1 MGTRGRRKMH
11 MLRVQPL
18 TPLMEG
24 PYLNSESED
33 EQLKKRKKKK
43 ERSWN
48 TTIRAWVGMRK
59 EKDLLPMRMNLKLM
73 LGVLA
78 CPLAPIPLP
87 LEPSDHHFSI
97 KNSPTESTCARYI
110 VHQYLAATG
119 WLRTREKKMKSLY
132 VSGKVKMVGCES
144 VSAMGRNGKMVVEGE
159 MNGGGD
165 QSGCFVLWK
174 MSPAMWL
181 VEMVVEG
188 CKVVAGSNG
197 KVVWRHLPWSGT
209 HVARGPLRPLR
220 RIIQG
225 LDPNTTASMFA
236 GAQCVGEKTIGSDD
250 CFVLKV
256 STERQAIEE
265 RNEASAEVIR
275 HVLYG
280 YFSQR
285 SGMLIYIEDSHL
297 TRVQSPT
304 TTETVYWETSLVSS
318 IDDYREVDGILI
330 AHRGV
335 STATVFRFG
344 GARDIH
350 SRTKMEEI
358 WRIDDVVFDVPGLSC
373 DCFIPPNDVLN

>member
-1 MGTRGRRKMH
+1 MH
-11 MLRVQPL
+11 MPRVQPL

-33 EQLKKRKKKK
+33 DQWKKKK
-43 ERSWN
+43 KKKNKKKEMSWVTFRSLVG
-48 TTIRAWVGMRK
+48 IRK
-59 EKDLLPMRMNLKLM
+59 DKDLLPMRLNLKLM

-87 LEPSDHHFSI
+87 LQPSYYHFSI
-97 KNSPTESTCARYI
+97 KDSPTESTCARYI

-119 WLRTREKKMKSLY
+119 WMRKREKKMKSLY

-144 VSAMGRNGKMVVEGE
+144 VCTMGRNGKMVVEDE
-159 MNGGGD
+159 RNGGSE
-165 QSGCFVLWK
+165 SGCFVLWK
-174 MSPAMWL
+174 MSTAMWL

-188 CKVVAGSNG
+188 CKVVAGSDG
-197 KVVWRHLPWSGT
+197 KVIWRHLPWSGT
-209 HVARGPLRPLR
+209 HLARGPLRPLR
-220 RIIQG
+220 RIVQG

-236 GAQCVGEKTIGSDD
+236 KAQCVGEKIVGNDD

-256 STERQAIEE
+256 CTDREAIEE

-280 YFSQR
+280 YFSQK
-285 SGMLIYIEDSHL
+285 SGLLIYIEDSHL
-297 TRVQSPT
+297 TRVQSPAM
-304 TTETVYWETSLVSS
+304 ETVYWETTFGSS
-318 IDDYREVDGILI
+318 IEDYREVDGVLI
-330 AHRGV
+330 AHRGT

-344 GARDIH
+344 EARDIH
-350 SRTKMEEI
+350 SRTKMEET

-373 DCFIPPNDVLN
+373 DCFIPPTDVLN